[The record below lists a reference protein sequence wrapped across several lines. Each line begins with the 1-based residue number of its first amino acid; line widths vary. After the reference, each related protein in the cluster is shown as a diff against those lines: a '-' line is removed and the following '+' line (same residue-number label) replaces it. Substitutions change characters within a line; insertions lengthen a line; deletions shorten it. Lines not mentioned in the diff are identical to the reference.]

1 MIESVHFHLGAMTR
15 ASPLLPLLTSGF
27 LIHFSARG
35 EHVQSK
41 EGGTDLKEGGKTLTI
56 LCLPV
61 PPLIRLYLSLT

>member
-1 MIESVHFHLGAMTR
+1 MIESVHFHLRAMTR

-41 EGGTDLKEGGKTLTI
+41 KGGTDLKGEDDLDNT
-56 LCLPV
+56 V
-61 PPLIRLYLSLT
+61 PPCPPLN